1 LPQSVP
7 PLLGIADIRKRS
19 VPVLDLGAAIR
30 HPESSLAASNYLVVT
45 EFNRSVQGFLV
56 SAVERIVNIAVEN
69 VKPPPDSSGGSYL
82 TAVTRFNDD
91 LIQIIDVEKVLA
103 EVIGGAPVLS
113 EEMRL
118 QAIAGATIRVLI
130 VDDNATNRRILEYQA
145 ASWHMDVVA
154 NVSSASAALRALE
167 RAAQTGTPVDVVLL
181 DYQMPEMNGL
191 ELAQTIKGNP
201 LLANTQLVVLTSM
214 CQRLHPDEMRAM
226 GISAWLVRNA
236 VPPGARVAIVQR
248 DGPWAAAMLLGVS
261 HAHAAVP
268 LNPTLSAA
276 DYAFAVS
283 MTDPP
288 PTATMPSMPRPV
300 AKVMASWNETSV
312 GSTRTRS

>member
-1 LPQSVP
+1 MTTDLLDRIEQRTRLAGHNRLALLLFRLGGRQLFGVNVFKVQEVLKRPELQALPQSVP

-130 VDDNATNRRILEYQA
+130 VDDSRVAQHQIQGVVETLGATCVLMPDGRKALNHLKDLAKRGIRPSEHYAMVISDIEMPDMDGYTLTTEIRR
-145 ASWHMDVVA
+145 D
-154 NVSSASAALRALE
+154 
-167 RAAQTGTPVDVVLL
+167 P
-181 DYQMPEMNGL
+181 
-191 ELAQTIKGNP
+191 
-201 LLANTQLVVLTSM
+201 QLVDLWVMLHTS
-214 CQRLHPDEMRAM
+214 LSGIFNTAM
-226 GISAWLVRNA
+226 VEHVGANA
-236 VPPGARVAIVQR
+236 
-248 DGPWAAAMLLGVS
+248 
-261 HAHAAVP
+261 
-268 LNPTLSAA
+268 
-276 DYAFAVS
+276 F
-283 MTDPP
+283 
-288 PTATMPSMPRPV
+288 V
-300 AKVMASWNETSV
+300 AKFSPDDLAEGVLDRFEALGLTDD
-312 GSTRTRS
+312 GY